1 MALAVARAQ
10 APSLLHVHARYL
22 RKLIRDKRLDP
33 EQDVLPGEREIAER
47 RSSGRGLTNPEFA
60 LLLAHTKISAG
71 EDVLVSSLPDDP
83 YLRRVLDAYFPAP
96 LRVFGDR
103 MQAHPLRREIITTSA
118 VNEMIDTS
126 GITFLFRLIEETGAS
141 VPDLTRAWL
150 VAREVFDM
158 AAFWQQVEALEGQ
171 VGIAAQ
177 ITLLLEGRKLTERAA
192 RWLLHNRRPPFDI
205 QATVGFFAD
214 GVRTVRSGLPKM
226 LTGRDLAGFEERRDS
241 YLDLGVPLDL
251 AERVAAMVPTYSAF
265 DIVQAAASAGR
276 GIEETAEV
284 YFDLAD
290 RLQITR
296 LRDRITALPRE
307 DRWSTMARAALR
319 DDLYAAHASLTE
331 DVLGVSGP
339 DGPRS
344 PEERLA
350 AWTSRNESA
359 VGMAAQ
365 TLGEIWESERFTF
378 TTLSVALRAVRTLVA
393 ASSLPEA

>member
-1 MALAVARAQ
+1 M
-10 APSLLHVHARYL
+10 
-22 RKLIRDKRLDP
+22 D
-33 EQDVLPGEREIAER
+33 
-47 RSSGRGLTNPEFA
+47 
-60 LLLAHTKISAG
+60 
-71 EDVLVSSLPDDP
+71 
-83 YLRRVLDAYFPAP
+83 
-96 LRVFGDR
+96 
-103 MQAHPLRREIITTSA
+103 AHPLRREIITTSA

-126 GITFLFRLIEETGAS
+126 GTTFLFRLIEETGAS
-141 VPDLTRAWL
+141 IPDLTRAWL

-158 AAFWQQVEALEGQ
+158 SAFWHQVEDLAGR

-177 ITLLLEGRKLTERAA
+177 ITLLLEGRKLTERAV

-214 GVRTVRSGLPKM
+214 GVRTVRAGLPKL

-241 YLDLGVPLDL
+241 YLDLDVPLDL

-265 DIVQAAASAGR
+265 DIVQVAASAGR

-284 YFDLAD
+284 FFDLAD

-319 DDLYAAHASLTE
+319 DDLYAAHASLTKN
-331 DVLGVSGP
+331 VLGVSGSEA
-339 DGPRS
+339 PRS
-344 PEERLA
+344 PEARLA
-350 AWTSRNESA
+350 AWVSRNESA
-359 VGMAAQ
+359 VAMAAQ

-393 ASSLPEA
+393 ASSLPEAE

>member
-1 MALAVARAQ
+1 VLA
-10 APSLLHVHARYL
+10 S
-22 RKLIRDKRLDP
+22 K
-33 EQDVLPGEREIAER
+33 
-47 RSSGRGLTNPEFA
+47 
-60 LLLAHTKISAG
+60 
-71 EDVLVSSLPDDP
+71 LPDDP
-83 YLRRVLDAYFPAP
+83 YLRRVLDAYFPSRCGPVRGPDGSPSAAP
-96 LRVFGDR
+96 GD
-103 MQAHPLRREIITTSA
+103 HHHLA

-126 GITFLFRLIEETGAS
+126 GTTFLFRLIEETGAS

-158 AAFWQQVEALEGQ
+158 PAFWRQVEELEGSG

-177 ITLLLEGRKLTERAA
+177 ITLLLEGRKLTERAV
-192 RWLLHNRRPPFDI
+192 RWLLQNRRPPFDI
-205 QATVGFFAD
+205 QATVAFFAD
-214 GVRTVRSGLPKM
+214 GVRTVRSHLPKL

-241 YLDLGVPLDL
+241 YLDLGVPADL

-265 DIVQAAASAGR
+265 GIVQAPASAGR

-319 DDLYAAHASLTE
+319 DDLYAALASLTQ

-339 DGPRS
+339 EVAKN

-350 AWTSRNESA
+350 AWVSRNEAA
-359 VGMAAQ
+359 VAMATQ
-365 TLGEIWESERFTF
+365 TLGRDLGER
-378 TTLSVALRAVRTLVA
+378 ALHLHHLVGGPA
-393 ASSLPEA
+393 RHPHPGRRQLPELATQA

>member
-1 MALAVARAQ
+1 
-10 APSLLHVHARYL
+10 
-22 RKLIRDKRLDP
+22 
-33 EQDVLPGEREIAER
+33 
-47 RSSGRGLTNPEFA
+47 
-60 LLLAHTKISAG
+60 
-71 EDVLVSSLPDDP
+71 
-83 YLRRVLDAYFPAP
+83 
-96 LRVFGDR
+96 
-103 MQAHPLRREIITTSA
+103 
-118 VNEMIDTS
+118 MIDTS
-126 GITFLFRLIEETGAS
+126 GTTFLFRLIEETGAS

-158 AAFWQQVEALEGQ
+158 PAFWHQVEGLEGQ

-177 ITLLLEGRKLTERAA
+177 ITLLLEGRKLTERAV
-192 RWLLHNRRPPFDI
+192 RWLLHHRRPPFDI

-214 GVRTVRSGLPKM
+214 GVRTVRSRLPKL

-265 DIVQAAASAGR
+265 DIVQVAASAGR

-319 DDLYAAHASLTE
+319 DDLYAAHASLTV

-339 DGPRS
+339 RCRVPRGAARRVGVAQRVGGGDGRPDPRRDLG
-344 PEERLA
+344 ERALHVHHLVGGPAGRPHPGGRQLA
-350 AWTSRNESA
+350 ARCG
-359 VGMAAQ
+359 V
-365 TLGEIWESERFTF
+365 TLLLPARPRPPPARTGQDSGGIRR
-378 TTLSVALRAVRTLVA
+378 LNRAGHAYPGAGSGR
-393 ASSLPEA
+393 SLPVKEYSSHPAPGRSGAGARVAPGQRRPAEGFPRWPRWIGVTRSIRYPGTPPIRHATPINRTRNRA

>member
-1 MALAVARAQ
+1 
-10 APSLLHVHARYL
+10 
-22 RKLIRDKRLDP
+22 
-33 EQDVLPGEREIAER
+33 
-47 RSSGRGLTNPEFA
+47 
-60 LLLAHTKISAG
+60 
-71 EDVLVSSLPDDP
+71 
-83 YLRRVLDAYFPAP
+83 
-96 LRVFGDR
+96 
-103 MQAHPLRREIITTSA
+103 
-118 VNEMIDTS
+118 MIDTS
-126 GITFLFRLIEETGAS
+126 GTTFLFRLIEETGAS

-158 AAFWQQVEALEGQ
+158 SVFWHQVEDLAGR
-171 VGIAAQ
+171 VGVNAQ

-192 RWLLHNRRPPFDI
+192 RWLLHNRRPPFDL

-214 GVRTVRSGLPKM
+214 GVRTVRSGLPKL

-265 DIVQAAASAGR
+265 DIVQVAASAGR
-276 GIEETAEV
+276 PTEETAEV

-319 DDLYAAHASLTE
+319 DDLYAAHASLTK
-331 DVLGVSGP
+331 DVLRASGP
-339 DGPRS
+339 VQGSRS

-350 AWTSRNESA
+350 AWVSRNEA
-359 VGMAAQ
+359 GVGMAAQ

-393 ASSLPEA
+393 ASSLPDAE

>member
-1 MALAVARAQ
+1 V
-10 APSLLHVHARYL
+10 HVRYL
-22 RKLIRDKRLDP
+22 RKLIRDKRLNP
-33 EQDVLPGEREIAER
+33 EQDVLPDEREIAER
-47 RSSGRGLTNPEFA
+47 RSSGAGLTSPELA

-71 EDVLVSSLPDDP
+71 EDVLASRLPDDP

-96 LRVFGDR
+96 LRARFADR
-103 MQAHPLRREIITTSA
+103 MESHPLRREIITTVA

-126 GITFLFRLIEETGAS
+126 GTTFLFRLIEETGAS

-150 VAREVFDM
+150 VAREVFDLPE
-158 AAFWQQVEALEGQ
+158 FWRQVEELEGSG

-177 ITLLLEGRKLTERAA
+177 ITLLLEGRKLTERAV
-192 RWLLHNRRPPFDI
+192 RWLLQNRRPPFDI
-205 QATVGFFAD
+205 QATVAFFAD
-214 GVRTVRSGLPKM
+214 GVRTVRSHLPKL

-241 YLDLGVPLDL
+241 YSDLGVPAEL

-265 DIVQAAASAGR
+265 GIVQAAASAGR

-296 LRDRITALPRE
+296 LRDRITALPRD

-319 DDLYAAHASLTE
+319 DDLNAALTSLTQ

-339 DGPRS
+339 EVAKN

-350 AWTSRNESA
+350 AWASRNEAA
-359 VGMAAQ
+359 VAMATQ

-378 TTLSVALRAVRTLVA
+378 TTLSVALRAIRTLVA
-393 ASSLPEA
+393 ASSLPI